1 MLGIRRER
9 YAPRIRVGRADSSL
23 PTPRRKNFFN
33 PLDRPARLL
42 YYSASTEG
50 ARMFFQIDFA
60 DHLPIYDQIVRQIKF
75 AVAGG
80 VLREDELVPSV
91 RELARELTIN
101 PNTVARA
108 YRQLQDD
115 RVLETVR
122 GTGLAV
128 AAGAGRRCRQER
140 VELIRARVQQVFAEA
155 RQSGLD
161 PAELRALIK
170 EQLHGP
176 KAAEEKR

>member
-1 MLGIRRER
+1 
-9 YAPRIRVGRADSSL
+9 
-23 PTPRRKNFFN
+23 
-33 PLDRPARLL
+33 
-42 YYSASTEG
+42 
-50 ARMFFQIDFA
+50 MFFQIDFA
-60 DHLPIYDQIVRQIKF
+60 DNLAIYDQIVRQIKF

-80 VLREDELVPSV
+80 VLREAELVPSV

-115 RVLETVR
+115 RVLQPVR

-140 VELIRARVQQVFAEA
+140 IELIRARLQQAFAEA
-155 RQSGLD
+155 RQSGLS
-161 PAELRALIK
+161 PAEFRALVK
-170 EQLHGP
+170 EQVSVDSSR
-176 KAAEEKR
+176 EEWVRHCPPRCRTFDIAQEAGGQSPALRDKPH